1 MTYPDKFYLSCKG
14 LIVMK
19 LQPLFSPTAISL
31 VLIAALSADARVQAG
46 TFTQPA
52 GLPVATVPTAYLDT
66 ATGNLQ
72 LNPAGRF
79 ISSYIFNAGITNP
92 TVSTVGP
99 FVYMNS
105 TASQS
110 SKISTGSVTKSFPVG
125 TVTSNSTGWQSQLGQ
140 AIFSPLVSDGN
151 NIASNGLPNDSLGDP
166 LGTFNLAWSF
176 GITAPSLTSDSLVR
190 STFVADTATDIGY
203 GAGKSQFLYTQYA
216 ADGTPITGNSY
227 GEVIPYSSV
236 VVPEPSSIVMAG
248 MGIAL
253 LGLGFGRRRNA

>member
-1 MTYPDKFYLSCKG
+1 
-14 LIVMK
+14 MK
-19 LQPLFSPTAISL
+19 LQSLFSPTAISL
-31 VLIAALSADARVQAG
+31 VLIAALSTDARVQAG

-216 ADGTPITGNSY
+216 ANGTPITGNSY

>member
-1 MTYPDKFYLSCKG
+1 
-14 LIVMK
+14 MK
-19 LQPLFSPTAISL
+19 LQSLFSPTAISL
-31 VLIAALSADARVQAG
+31 VLIAALSTDARVQAG

-92 TVSTVGP
+92 TQSTVGP
-99 FVYMNS
+99 FVYMDS

-125 TVTSNSTGWQSQLGQ
+125 TLGANMTGWQSQLGQ

-151 NIASNGLPNDSLGDP
+151 NIASNRLFVSDF
-166 LGTFNLAWSF
+166 TFNIMSLSF
-176 GITAPSLTSDSLVR
+176 HPVAVTSIDLRIAILTFPGSLRIILFICFLETNPSRPAVHY
-190 STFVADTATDIGY
+190 FVVL
-203 GAGKSQFLYTQYA
+203 FL
-216 ADGTPITGNSY
+216 
-227 GEVIPYSSV
+227 
-236 VVPEPSSIVMAG
+236 
-248 MGIAL
+248 
-253 LGLGFGRRRNA
+253 